1 MCISRI
7 WVGGVSP
14 EFPELLRLQPEAVYE
29 IAHLFLFKLQLVP
42 PPRVPPGMERKENE
56 KKAKRIGTPGRT
68 TPHRS
73 QATGAI
79 GFLVLPPPPPALLP
93 RRRCLSPPLLRLISI
108 PLGV

>member
-56 KKAKRIGTPGRT
+56 KRQNESLRPAAPPRI
-68 TPHRS
+68 
-73 QATGAI
+73 
-79 GFLVLPPPPPALLP
+79 VP
-93 RRRCLSPPLLRLISI
+93 RRQGR
-108 PLGV
+108 